1 MKSVNRINIDS
12 ENPLYLIFNNVDGYI
27 EESKSCTIYII
38 FLVIFFI
45 ISISIYFQWYSIKI
59 RLKQ

>member
-38 FLVIFFI
+38 FLAIFFI
-45 ISISIYFQWYSIKI
+45 ISISIYFQCT
-59 RLKQ
+59 Q